1 MKAKLLLFL
10 LLSFG
15 LQALAQSHTDAESKI
30 LAMENAWNPA
40 QRDHDAKAL
49 EALVADTFVNTDYD
63 GTVENKSEFLTDSKD
78 TSYKYDSVG
87 NTNVSVFFY
96 NGTTAVVTGTYHT
109 VGTHKGK
116 AFDSHGRFT

>member
-1 MKAKLLLFL
+1 MKAKLLLL

-15 LQALAQSHTDAESKI
+15 LPALAQSHTDAESKI
-30 LAMENAWNPA
+30 LMENAWNLA

-109 VGTHKGK
+109 
-116 AFDSHGRFT
+116 